1 MEATTSCFVFK
12 MLLLLA
18 GVIVVVATTS
28 DDQRALPD
36 DCSNG
41 KVFEIDAFMH
51 ILSVADVK
59 RRPFPLTCLQTSA
72 PYVGFSNVKF
82 IILSLRYFCGGIRLE
97 L

>member
-1 MEATTSCFVFK
+1 MEARTSCFVFK

-51 ILSVADVK
+51 M
-59 RRPFPLTCLQTSA
+59 R
-72 PYVGFSNVKF
+72 N
-82 IILSLRYFCGGIRLE
+82 
-97 L
+97 